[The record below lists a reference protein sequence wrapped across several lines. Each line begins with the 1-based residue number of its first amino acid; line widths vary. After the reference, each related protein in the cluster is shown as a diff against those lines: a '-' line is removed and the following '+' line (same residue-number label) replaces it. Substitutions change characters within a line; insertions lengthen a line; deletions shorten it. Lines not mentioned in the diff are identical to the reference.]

1 MTLPHFIRESKFLR
15 RPLLAANR
23 TLFSLLHRGP
33 ALLRRAA
40 YDAMPVPYLVTGHPE
55 HFVIETKD
63 KGTGRMLFMTGEQD
77 FWRLQVAL
85 TILQR
90 EGAPQPSHLIDVGAN
105 IGTIVIPAIRR
116 GLLKTGTAIEAH
128 PNNVRLL
135 RANIALNS
143 VDDLVTV
150 LSLAIGNESGKQIY
164 LREVG
169 DDSSTHS
176 IDDDGIPVHSSR
188 LDDLT
193 FPAHSLLW
201 MDIEGYEGHAL
212 MGAERLLAAG
222 TPAVCEFNSIYLDES
237 NGFAF
242 FKKALM
248 DRQIFDLR
256 TPEAGALQLETLLRK
271 YQGGD
276 DFTDIIAIPQ
286 SQK

>member
-23 TLFSLLHRGP
+23 TIFSLLHRGP

-40 YDAMPVPYLVTGHPE
+40 YDAMSVPYLVTGHPE

-77 FWRLQVAL
+77 FWKLQVAL

-90 EGAPQPSHLIDVGAN
+90 EGSPQPSHLIDVGAN

-135 RANIALNS
+135 RANIALNE

-193 FPAHSLLW
+193 FPAQSLLW

-212 MGAERLLAAG
+212 EGAKSLLSSG
-222 TPAVCEFNSIYLDES
+222 TPLVSEFHPEFLARA
-237 NGFAF
+237 GGLQAF
-242 FKKALM
+242 KQALEG
-248 DRQIFDLR
+248 RRIFDLQADDQSPTTLAEIKR
-256 TPEAGALQLETLLRK
+256 RLSVKKKNLQW
-271 YQGGD
+271 
-276 DFTDIIAIPQ
+276 TDILAIN
-286 SQK
+286 

>member
-1 MTLPHFIRESKFLR
+1 MKLPNFIRESKLLR

-23 TLFSLLHRGP
+23 ILFSLLHSGP

-77 FWRLQVAL
+77 FWKLQVAL

-150 LSLAIGNESGKQIY
+150 LSVAIGNESGKKSISVR
-164 LREVG
+164 LAMTAAPTP
-169 DDSSTHS
+169 STTMAS
-176 IDDDGIPVHSSR
+176 RCIPH
-188 LDDLT
+188 DWT
-193 FPAHSLLW
+193 
-201 MDIEGYEGHAL
+201 
-212 MGAERLLAAG
+212 
-222 TPAVCEFNSIYLDES
+222 T
-237 NGFAF
+237 
-242 FKKALM
+242 
-248 DRQIFDLR
+248 
-256 TPEAGALQLETLLRK
+256 
-271 YQGGD
+271 
-276 DFTDIIAIPQ
+276 
-286 SQK
+286 